1 MWCGGAHLCVRDG
14 DAHLSV
20 SVIGGATLHTVFNQ
34 LLVLQAKDEFSTKIE
49 FAHKTKYEKTGLSVH
64 KELLQIY
71 EYVHNIING
80 KSSNFFN
87 KSEAKTMRLLY
98 FIQ

>member
-1 MWCGGAHLCVRDG
+1 VWCGGAHLCVRDG

-34 LLVLQAKDEFSTKIE
+34 LLVLEAKDEFCTKIGCS
-49 FAHKTKYEKTGLSVH
+49 HKTEYEKSGLSVH
-64 KELLQIY
+64 RRLLHIY
-71 EYVHNIING
+71 VQYIIYYW
-80 KSSNFFN
+80 KVQLFFH